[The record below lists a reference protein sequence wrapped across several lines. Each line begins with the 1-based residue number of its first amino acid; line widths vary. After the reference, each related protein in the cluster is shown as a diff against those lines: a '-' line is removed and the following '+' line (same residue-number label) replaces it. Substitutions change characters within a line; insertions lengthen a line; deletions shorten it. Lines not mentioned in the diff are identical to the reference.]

1 MLCCLNPD
9 CPNPQN
15 HHGVKYCQS
24 CGVPLISLLRGHYR
38 VTKVLSEEGGFGRTY
53 MAEDVDKLNELCVV
67 KQLAP
72 KIQGT
77 YGLKKAV
84 ELFQEEAKRLQ
95 ELGKNP
101 QIPTLLAYF
110 EQDHYMYLVQE
121 FIDGQNLLKELETR
135 GTYGEAEIRELLL
148 DLLPV
153 LKFIHE
159 RGVIHRDIKPQNIM
173 TRSPQPFLQRRANS
187 LGGDLVL
194 IDFGASKQL
203 TATVQLKPGTTIGSF
218 GYSPI
223 EQIKGGE
230 AYPASDL
237 FSLGATC
244 FHLLSGIAPFGLW
257 AQHGYSWV
265 ANWREHVNSP
275 VSDELGEVIDKL
287 LKVDKEERYQ
297 SADEVMEDLA
307 PKPSA
312 VAPQQQSSV
321 PPTAPVTPP
330 QLTPQ
335 PTPSATEP
343 ITQLMPATTSKK
355 RSHLLLQFVI
365 LIGLVIGAGL
375 FGILWRLNGGIFE
388 TRETDGV
395 PLSTSDAN
403 PSVPSKPSDRPDVI
417 QTATDIQLLTN
428 TSPPQQAIAPA
439 GSVLRIINSQVITAQ
454 QQNPEQLLYV
464 RICSVA
470 NLSDP
475 SAPIER
481 KPAVKSQ
488 QAYTIRLSEYQKL
501 SQAQNISTPPQQII
515 AQCQAQPNRTPAS
528 SNRSVPASKQTDTT
542 GKTE

>member
-1 MLCCLNPD
+1 
-9 CPNPQN
+9 
-15 HHGVKYCQS
+15 
-24 CGVPLISLLRGHYR
+24 
-38 VTKVLSEEGGFGRTY
+38 VLSEEGGFGRTY

-135 GTYGEAEIRELLL
+135 GIYGEAEIRELLL

-275 VSDELGEVIDKL
+275 VSDELGEIIDKL
-287 LKVDKEERYQ
+287 LKVDKQERYQ
-297 SADEVMEDLA
+297 SADEVMEDLT

-312 VAPQQQSSV
+312 AAPPQQSSV
-321 PPTAPVTPP
+321 PPTAPPATPP
-330 QLTPQ
+330 QPTTQ
-335 PTPSATEP
+335 PTPSVAEP
-343 ITQLMPATTSKK
+343 VTQLMPATTSKK
-355 RSHLLLQFVI
+355 RSHILLQFVI
-365 LIGLVIGAGL
+365 LIGLVISAGL
-375 FGILWRLNGGIFE
+375 FGTLWMLNGGIFGKKE
-388 TRETDGV
+388 NDPGI
-395 PLSTSDAN
+395 PAIN
-403 PSVPSKPSDRPDVI
+403 IKPSVVPSTPSDRPDVI
-417 QTATDIQLLTN
+417 QTATDIQLLIN

-439 GSVLRIINSQVITAQ
+439 GSVLRILNSQVITAQ
-454 QQNPEQLLYV
+454 QQNPDQLLYV

-475 SAPIER
+475 LAPKER
-481 KPAVKSQ
+481 KPVVKPQ
-488 QAYTIRLSEYQKL
+488 QLYTIKLSEYLKL
-501 SQAQNISTPPQQII
+501 SQVQNISTPPQQII
-515 AQCQAQPNRTPAS
+515 AQCQPQPNRTHTS

-542 GKTE
+542 SKTE

>member
-1 MLCCLNPD
+1 
-9 CPNPQN
+9 
-15 HHGVKYCQS
+15 
-24 CGVPLISLLRGHYR
+24 
-38 VTKVLSEEGGFGRTY
+38 VLSEEGGFGRTY

-121 FIDGQNLLKELETR
+121 FIDGQNLLQELETR
-135 GTYGEAEIRELLL
+135 GTYGEDEIRELLL

-153 LKFIHE
+153 LQFIHE

-173 TRSPQPFLQRRANS
+173 ARSPQPFLQRRANS

-223 EQIKGGE
+223 EQIKVGE

-244 FHLLSGIAPFGLW
+244 FHLLSGNAPFGLW

-297 SADEVMEDLA
+297 SADEVMEDLT

-312 VAPQQQSSV
+312 APPPQQSSV
-321 PPTAPVTPP
+321 PPTAPVTPA
-330 QLTPQ
+330 QATTQ
-335 PTPSATEP
+335 PTPPVAKP
-343 ITQLMPATTSKK
+343 ITQLMPAIISNK
-355 RSHLLLQFVI
+355 RPPYSQFVI
-365 LIGLVIGAGL
+365 LVGLVLVAGL
-375 FGILWRLNGGIFE
+375 FGTLWMLNGGIFGKKE
-388 TRETDGV
+388 NDPGIPAINNT
-395 PLSTSDAN
+395 
-403 PSVPSKPSDRPDVI
+403 PSIDLKPTVISPAPSDRLDVI
-417 QTATDIQLLTN
+417 QTTTNLQLLTN
-428 TSPPQQAIAPA
+428 TSPPQQAIAPP
-439 GSVLRIINSQVITAQ
+439 GSVLRILNSQVITAQ
-454 QQNPEQLLYV
+454 QQNPDQVLYV
-464 RICSVA
+464 RICSVGD
-470 NLSDP
+470 LDP
-475 SAPIER
+475 LAPIER
-481 KPAVKSQ
+481 KPVVKLN
-488 QAYTIRLSEYQKL
+488 QAYTIKLSEYQKL
-501 SQAQNISTPPQQII
+501 SQAQEISTPPQEII
-515 AQCQAQPNRTPAS
+515 AQCQSQPNRTPAS
-528 SNRSVPASKQTDTT
+528 SNRRVPSSKQTNTT
-542 GKTE
+542 GNTE

>member
-15 HHGVKYCQS
+15 HDGVKYCQS
-24 CGVPLISLLRGHYR
+24 CGVPLIPLLRGHYR
-38 VTKVLSEEGGFGRTY
+38 VINVLSEEGGFGRTY

-72 KIQGT
+72 KTQGT

-84 ELFQEEAKRLQ
+84 ELFKEEAKRLQ

-173 TRSPQPFLQRRANS
+173 ARSSQPSLQKTDIF

-257 AQHGYSWV
+257 AQHGYSWM
-265 ANWREHVNSP
+265 ANWREYVNSP
-275 VSDELGEVIDKL
+275 VSDELGEVINKL
-287 LKVDKEERYQ
+287 LKVDKDERYQ
-297 SADEVMEDLA
+297 SADKVMEDLT
-307 PKPSA
+307 PKPPAAS
-312 VAPQQQSSV
+312 PLQQSSI
-321 PPTAPVTPP
+321 PPTTPVTPP
-330 QLTPQ
+330 FAIQ
-335 PTPSATEP
+335 PTSPVLPNSTPLTSATIP
-343 ITQLMPATTSKK
+343 NK
-355 RSHLLLQFVI
+355 RPNSIPQQFVI
-365 LIGLVIGAGL
+365 IIIIGLVLGAGL
-375 FGILWRLNGGIFE
+375 FGTLWMLNGGIFGKE
-388 TRETDGV
+388 ENEPRPPTIPNT
-395 PLSTSDAN
+395 
-403 PSVPSKPSDRPDVI
+403 PSVKFEPSVVPSTPSDRSHVI
-417 QTATDIQLLTN
+417 QTTTTIQVT
-428 TSPPQQAIAPA
+428 
-439 GSVLRIINSQVITAQ
+439 
-454 QQNPEQLLYV
+454 
-464 RICSVA
+464 
-470 NLSDP
+470 
-475 SAPIER
+475 
-481 KPAVKSQ
+481 
-488 QAYTIRLSEYQKL
+488 
-501 SQAQNISTPPQQII
+501 NIS
-515 AQCQAQPNRTPAS
+515 S
-528 SNRSVPASKQTDTT
+528 HH
-542 GKTE
+542 